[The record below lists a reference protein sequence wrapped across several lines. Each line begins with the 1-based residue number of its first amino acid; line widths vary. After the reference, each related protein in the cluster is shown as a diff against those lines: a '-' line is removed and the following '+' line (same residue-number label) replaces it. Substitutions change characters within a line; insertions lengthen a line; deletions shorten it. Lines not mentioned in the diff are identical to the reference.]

1 MRAGGGSLPEKKKKS
16 KKRRLERVGTFILTR
31 GLSAQNN
38 TTMNV
43 NIQTVK
49 FDADKRLVEFVEHKL
64 GKMDRFAERSTGAD
78 VVLKL
83 DKDFD
88 KGNKV
93 ATITLHMPGSDLIS
107 EQRAKT
113 FEEAIDLAIDALKR
127 QNEKLK
133 AQYAK

>member
-1 MRAGGGSLPEKKKKS
+1 
-16 KKRRLERVGTFILTR
+16 
-31 GLSAQNN
+31 
-38 TTMNV
+38 MNV

-113 FEEAIDLAIDALKR
+113 FEEAIDLAIDPLKR